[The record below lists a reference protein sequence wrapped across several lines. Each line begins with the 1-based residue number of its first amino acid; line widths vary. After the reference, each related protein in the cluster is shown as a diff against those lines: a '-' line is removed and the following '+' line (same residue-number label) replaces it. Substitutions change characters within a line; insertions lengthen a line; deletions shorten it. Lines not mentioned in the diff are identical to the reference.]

1 MRSHKVRHW
10 PCLRPYLL
18 KSSGQACFPDLT
30 QHGSIP
36 TCIIPSS
43 IIPILHHC
51 SSCHWD
57 SMVSPGQGL
66 IFILWPYWPTSVNL
80 ASISDQAV
88 NQDLDLFLP
97 GWPPPPLQE
106 CLYATIPPRIICYPF
121 FTSNSW
127 YCLSW
132 AWRSNLGTL
141 EIIIGTRYF
150 SSLRQQQKLVHFSY
164 HPLPHQ
170 Y

>member
-57 SMVSPGQGL
+57 SMVSPGYGL
-66 IFILWPYWPTSVNL
+66 ISFHDLIDRQVLIWHPFLIKRLIKILIYFFQVGHLHRFKSV
-80 ASISDQAV
+80 SMR
-88 NQDLDLFLP
+88 LFHQ
-97 GWPPPPLQE
+97 GS
-106 CLYATIPPRIICYPF
+106 YVIP
-121 FTSNSW
+121 
-127 YCLSW
+127 
-132 AWRSNLGTL
+132 
-141 EIIIGTRYF
+141 
-150 SSLRQQQKLVHFSY
+150 SLRRIPDIVCLELGGQILA
-164 HPLPHQ
+164 L
-170 Y
+170 

>member
-1 MRSHKVRHW
+1 MKLTWFQSSAFLKVVWVFPWYKWGRKIKSGKNEYYSINIPPSFFYFQALVLRSNALTGPPTGFISWICLFGRTQWIFMRSHKVRHW

-57 SMVSPGQGL
+57 SMVSPG
-66 IFILWPYWPTSVNL
+66 
-80 ASISDQAV
+80 
-88 NQDLDLFLP
+88 
-97 GWPPPPLQE
+97 
-106 CLYATIPPRIICYPF
+106 
-121 FTSNSW
+121 
-127 YCLSW
+127 
-132 AWRSNLGTL
+132 
-141 EIIIGTRYF
+141 
-150 SSLRQQQKLVHFSY
+150 
-164 HPLPHQ
+164 
-170 Y
+170 

>member
-1 MRSHKVRHW
+1 MLQMRKKSNLGKMNNTQLTFHLLFLFQALVLRSNALTGPPTGFISWICLFGRTQWIFMRSHKVRHW

-57 SMVSPGQGL
+57 SMVSPDRVQTFSMG
-66 IFILWPYWPTSVNL
+66 
-80 ASISDQAV
+80 
-88 NQDLDLFLP
+88 
-97 GWPPPPLQE
+97 
-106 CLYATIPPRIICYPF
+106 
-121 FTSNSW
+121 
-127 YCLSW
+127 YCIVG
-132 AWRSNLGTL
+132 SNLHSMTL
-141 EIIIGTRYF
+141 LTD
-150 SSLRQQQKLVHFSY
+150 KC
-164 HPLPHQ
+164 
-170 Y
+170 